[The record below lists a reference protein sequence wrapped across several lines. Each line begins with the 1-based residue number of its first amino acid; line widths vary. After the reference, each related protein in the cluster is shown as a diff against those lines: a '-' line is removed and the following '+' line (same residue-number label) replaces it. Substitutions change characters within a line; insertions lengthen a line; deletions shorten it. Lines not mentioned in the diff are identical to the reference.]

1 MMSTYKVEKKLK
13 GLKETF
19 SEFTIIE
26 NEKNEPETC
35 GGLFYRVARE
45 AWFGSSGDICFRYR
59 FRPLKSKSCT
69 GCWTCEWLL
78 DDFTERLNDYN
89 SGYIDF
95 QLEQYYNHGALVQLK
110 VTNIS
115 TDWETGIVDDYDI
128 DFVEV
133 NDET

>member
-19 SEFTIIE
+19 SEFTIV
-26 NEKNEPETC
+26 EKGIEPETC

-45 AWFGSSGDICFRYR
+45 AWFGSNGDICFRYR
-59 FRPLKSKSCT
+59 FRPLTSKSCI
-69 GCWTCEWLL
+69 GCYTCEWLL
-78 DDFTERLNDYN
+78 EDFAERLNDYN
-89 SGYIDF
+89 SGYVDF
-95 QLEQYYNHGALVQLK
+95 QLEQYYNHGSLVQLK
-110 VTNIS
+110 VTNVS

-133 NDET
+133 NE